1 MTPCK
6 PGATWVFVLVIDGV
20 VPEALTASTS
30 LLVVCLCAEWCGV
43 CRDYRSSF
51 AQVKAII
58 QAEHPQA
65 QFVWLD
71 IEDDADLLHPLDDVD
86 DFPTL
91 LIAVAGAPRFFG
103 PLTPQPQTLERLV
116 RSLAESPSAKPV
128 AEPALQA
135 AVARILATRVPA

>member
-1 MTPCK
+1 M
-6 PGATWVFVLVIDGV
+6 AIEGV
-20 VPEALTASTS
+20 APQALTASAP

-51 AQVKAII
+51 ARVQAAI
-58 QAEHPQA
+58 AADYPQA

-71 IEDDADLLHPLDDVD
+71 VEDEADLLHPLDVD

-91 LIAVAGAPRFFG
+91 LIAVGDAPHFFG

-116 RSLAESPSAKPV
+116 RSLAESASAKALP
-128 AEPALQA
+128 EPALHA
-135 AVARILATRVPA
+135 AVARLRGVL

>member
-1 MTPCK
+1 M
-6 PGATWVFVLVIDGV
+6 VIDGA

>member
-1 MTPCK
+1 M
-6 PGATWVFVLVIDGV
+6 VIDSV

-43 CRDYRSSF
+43 CRDYRNGF
-51 AQVKAII
+51 AQVTAAV
-58 QAEHPQA
+58 QADHPQA

-103 PLTPQPQTLERLV
+103 PITPQPQTLERLV
-116 RSLAESPSAKPV
+116 RRLAESASARPL
-128 AEPALQA
+128 AELALHA
-135 AVARILATRVPA
+135 AVERILAARAAA

>member
-1 MTPCK
+1 L
-6 PGATWVFVLVIDGV
+6 AI
-20 VPEALTASTS
+20 EAALTGGKNAAPR

-51 AQVKAII
+51 AQVQAAI
-58 QAEHPQA
+58 QADLPQA

-71 IEDDADLLHPLDDVD
+71 VEDEADLLHPLDVD

-91 LIAVAGAPRFFG
+91 LIAVDSAPRFFG

-116 RSLAESPSAKPV
+116 RSAAADASAAALADPELRA
-128 AEPALQA
+128 AL
-135 AVARILATRVPA
+135 ARIQASQPASPCDPA

>member
-1 MTPCK
+1 MTEGKNAAPR
-6 PGATWVFVLVIDGV
+6 
-20 VPEALTASTS
+20 

-51 AQVKAII
+51 AQVQVAI
-58 QAEHPQA
+58 AADHPQA

-71 IEDDADLLHPLDDVD
+71 VEDEADLLYPLDVD

-91 LIAVAGAPRFFG
+91 LIAVDDAPRFFG

-116 RSLAESPSAKPV
+116 RSAAGDVSAAALAD
-128 AEPALQA
+128 PALHA
-135 AVARILATRVPA
+135 AVARIQASQPASPCDRP